1 MGTGTWVRRAGTC
14 ALAALALIGAAASP
28 AAAATKADVLFV
40 FDTTGSMS
48 GALDGARQQILGV
61 QDRIRTEIPDV
72 KFAIAEHRDYP
83 IEPYGD
89 EGDYPWKLLHRTR
102 SRRRSTR

>member
-1 MGTGTWVRRAGTC
+1 MAGRWIRV
-14 ALAALALIGAAASP
+14 AASACTAVAIACAAASP
-28 AAAATKADVLFV
+28 ASAVSKADVLFL

-48 GALDGARQQILGV
+48 GALDGAKQQILGV

-72 KFAIAEHRDYP
+72 QFAIAEHRDYP